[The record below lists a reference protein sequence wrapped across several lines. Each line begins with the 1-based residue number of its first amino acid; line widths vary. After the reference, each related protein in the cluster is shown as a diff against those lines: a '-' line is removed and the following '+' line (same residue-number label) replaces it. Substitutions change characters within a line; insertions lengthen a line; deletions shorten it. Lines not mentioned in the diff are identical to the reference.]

1 MDTAGKDGTIRHI
14 FSGVNPQGCTVAAF
28 KVPTPLEAKHDF
40 LWRCHAQ
47 VPPRGM
53 IGIFNRSHYE
63 DVLAPRVHGALSS
76 KRAKQHMAQINDFE
90 AMLVDNGVAVLKF
103 FLHISQEEQTERL
116 KARIDAPDKHWKL
129 SAGDFVERKFWEQYQ
144 DCYESIFE
152 HTSRKHA
159 PWFVVPANHKWY
171 RDVAI
176 SSILVGALEGMK
188 LSYPKP
194 TVDISTLKL

>member
-1 MDTAGKDGTIRHI
+1 
-14 FSGVNPQGCTVAAF
+14 
-28 KVPTPLEAKHDF
+28 
-40 LWRCHAQ
+40 
-47 VPPRGM
+47 M

-76 KRAKQHMAQINDFE
+76 KRAKQHMAEINDFE

-103 FLHISQEEQTERL
+103 FLHISQEEQTARL

-194 TVDISTLKL
+194 TVDISALKL